1 MPAVAVASRTGNK
14 YFIGELVFGNL
25 KTNLI
30 LERVASQLI
39 VELGKSTLKSRATSH
54 AWSWLNSNSSA
65 PANALESAEAFNRCC
80 FTNVSLIDPKIGSE
94 DNSARTKAS
103 IKIVACPESFTFSN
117 WIFRISQTHRKLV
130 PVEHELL
137 QSR

>member
-1 MPAVAVASRTGNK
+1 MAVASRMGNK

-30 LERVASQLI
+30 LERVASQLKE
-39 VELGKSTLKSRATSH
+39 ELGKSTLKSCASSH
-54 AWSWLNSNSSA
+54 AWRWLNSNSRA
-65 PANALESAEAFNRCC
+65 PVNALESAAAFNRCC
-80 FTNVSLIDPKIGSE
+80 FTIVWLIDPKIGSE

-103 IKIVACPESFTFSN
+103 IKIEACPESFTFSN
-117 WIFRISQTHRKLV
+117 WIFCISQTHRKLV